1 MNEFI
6 TLILIPSV
14 TALLV
19 AIVTWTSVQQHNL
32 AKEKFKLDMFE
43 KRFAVYKGVQ
53 EFLTIIFQEAKFDL
67 KQLFE
72 FRRKTQDSTFLFGK
86 DIAQYIDGIDKKA
99 LKMRTVAKQYEP
111 LPVGQQ
117 RSELCEEETRLLREL
132 IDDLP
137 RLKEVFAPYLRF
149 DKWK

>member
-6 TLILIPSV
+6 VVILIPSF

-19 AIVTWTSVQQHNL
+19 AIVTWTQVQQHKL

-53 EFLTIIFQEAKFDL
+53 EFLTIILQEAKFDL
-67 KQLFE
+67 DKLFE

-86 DIAQYIDGIDKKA
+86 DITLYIDKIDKKA
-99 LKMRTVAKQYEP
+99 LEMRTVAKQYEP
-111 LPVGQQ
+111 LPVGPR
-117 RSELCEEETRLLREL
+117 RSELCEKETHLLREL
-132 IDDLP
+132 TDELP

>member
-19 AIVTWTSVQQHNL
+19 AIVTWTGVQQHKL
-32 AKEKFKLDMFE
+32 ATEKFKLDMFE

-53 EFLTIIFQEAKFDL
+53 EFLTIILQEGKLDL
-67 KQLFE
+67 NKLFE
-72 FRRKTQDSTFLFGK
+72 FRRKTQDSTFLFGN
-86 DIAQYIDGIDKKA
+86 DIPRYIDYIDTKA
-99 LKMRTVAKQYEP
+99 SDMQSAKEEYEH
-111 LPVGQQ
+111 LPNGQE
-117 RSELCEEETRLLREL
+117 RSELVNKKSLLYGEL
-132 IDDLP
+132 RNEIP
-137 RLKEVFAPYLRF
+137 RLKEVFSPYLRF

>member
-6 TLILIPSV
+6 ILILIPSV

-19 AIVTWTSVQQHNL
+19 AIVTWTGFQQHKL

-53 EFLTIIFQEAKFDL
+53 VFLTIILQKAKFDL
-67 KQLFE
+67 NDLFE

-86 DIAQYIDGIDKKA
+86 DIPEYIDGIDKKA
-99 LKMRTVAKQYEP
+99 LKMMAAKEAQEP
-111 LPVGQQ
+111 LPVGPQ
-117 RSELCEEETRLLREL
+117 RSDLCEEKSRLLMEL
-132 IDDLP
+132 IDELP
-137 RLKEVFAPYLRF
+137 RLKEVFSPYLLF

>member
-6 TLILIPSV
+6 TPILIPSV

-19 AIVTWTSVQQHNL
+19 AIVTWIGVQQHKL

-53 EFLTIIFQEAKFDL
+53 EFLTIILQNAKFDL
-67 KQLFE
+67 NQLFE

-86 DIAQYIDGIDKKA
+86 DIPQYIDVIDKKA
-99 LKMRTVAKQYEP
+99 LKMRSVAEQYGP
-111 LPVGQQ
+111 LPVGPQ
-117 RSELCEEETRLLREL
+117 RSELCEEESRLLMEL
-132 IDDLP
+132 LDELP

>member
-14 TALLV
+14 TGLLV
-19 AIVTWTSVQQHNL
+19 AIVTWTGVQQHKL
-32 AKEKFKLDMFE
+32 GKDKFKLDMFE

-53 EFLTIIFQEAKFDL
+53 EFLTIILQEAKFDL
-67 KQLFE
+67 NQLFE

-86 DIAQYIDGIDKKA
+86 DIPEYIDGIDKKA
-99 LKMRTVAKQYEP
+99 LKMHSVAEEYEP
-111 LPVGQQ
+111 LPLGPQ
-117 RSELCEEETRLLREL
+117 RSDLCEEKSCLLMEL
-132 IDDLP
+132 LDELP

>member
-19 AIVTWTSVQQHNL
+19 AIVTWTGVQQHKL

-53 EFLTIIFQEAKFDL
+53 EFLTIILQEGKFDL
-67 KQLFE
+67 NQLFE

-86 DIAQYIDGIDKKA
+86 DIPQYIDGIDKRA
-99 LKMRTVAKQYEP
+99 LEMGSLEERYKP

-117 RSELCEEETRLLREL
+117 RSELCEEKTRLLRGL
-132 IDDLP
+132 IDELP
-137 RLKEVFAPYLRF
+137 RLKEVFALYLRF